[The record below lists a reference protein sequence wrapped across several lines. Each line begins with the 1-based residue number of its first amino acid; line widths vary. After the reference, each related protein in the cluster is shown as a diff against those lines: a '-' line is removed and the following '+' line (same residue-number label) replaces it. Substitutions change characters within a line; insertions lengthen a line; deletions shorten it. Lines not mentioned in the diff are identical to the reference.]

1 MAIITFNADYA
12 AVPWE
17 ERESAEM
24 RKTLSRDSP
33 EAIKLWLSA
42 MYEIPLISASIWM
55 LPLASKGG
63 SARMFSSTEKYSTPA
78 WHTDTCCH
86 PPVGGHL
93 ILSLILAYNVVEEEK
108 VMARRVHV
116 ADVERDLT
124 ADEGLL
130 RDPLYLSPE
139 EDSMYVQIGVA
150 ESPERSELDFE
161 DPSRET
167 QWREKVVAN
176 EGWEWYADNK
186 DKDKYG
192 LIAKGIRGGQ
202 HIAFSLSGGKYGII
216 EVRRFVE
223 RQKGIKDF
231 ADVLYF

>member
-1 MAIITFNADYA
+1 MAIVTFNADYA

-17 ERESAEM
+17 RQESTEM

-33 EAIKLWLSA
+33 EPTKLWLSA
-42 MYEIPLISASIWM
+42 LYEIPAISASIWM

-63 SARMFSSTEKYSTPA
+63 SARMFSSTEKYSTTA

-86 PPVGGHL
+86 PPIGGHL
-93 ILSLILAYNVVEEEK
+93 ILSLILAYNMVEEEK
-108 VMARRVHV
+108 VMANRMRI

-139 EDSMYVQIGVA
+139 EDSMYVQTGDT
-150 ESPERSELDFE
+150 ESVERSEFDFE
-161 DPSRET
+161 DPGGEKR
-167 QWREKVVAN
+167 WRENVVAN

-192 LIAKGIRGGQ
+192 LIAKGIGGGQ
-202 HIAFSLSGGKYGII
+202 HIAFSLTGGKYGII
-216 EVRRFVE
+216 EVRRFV
-223 RQKGIKDF
+223 
-231 ADVLYF
+231 